1 MCRSAAAFA
10 TLALV
15 VATPLG
21 GAAQAEQPSDDA
33 RVALRSSL
41 KTSVLASRLPDDPL
55 LFPDRQTAA
64 GFWRVRFE
72 PTVRVNDTSTVEVAF
87 EQRLHVLSSTSGA
100 VGAGV
105 LPTEADP
112 PFRVRP
118 LDWQVSSSD
127 RTEWRAEID
136 RAAFHVRAGST
147 EFVVGRQA
155 IGWGRGVL
163 FSAVDLFAPFTPLEA
178 DREWRRGVD
187 AMRADV
193 KLSDRASVDAVG
205 AFGTNM
211 DHSVFAARLR
221 GYAERADVEVVGGR
235 RARDLFGGLTS
246 SAALGDAEVH
256 AELAVFRTPAVANS
270 ASSGSDRSV
279 VKAVAGGSYRFAL
292 GNGVLV
298 YGEYHYSGFG
308 APSADGIQSLLA
320 DPAFGERYLRG
331 DTQILGRH
339 AIAVLALY
347 ELSPIVSYSIQWLQS
362 PVDGS
367 GVLVPSSTFTLS
379 DRVSMLL
386 SGYVPFG
393 ATPTGPTLQ
402 SDFGAS
408 PLAALLQLRIYR

>member
-1 MCRSAAAFA
+1 MCRATAVLAA
-10 TLALV
+10 LALG
-15 VATPLG
+15 VATPQP
-21 GAAQAEQPSDDA
+21 GAAQTEQTRGDA
-33 RVALRSSL
+33 RIAWRSSF
-41 KTSVLASRLPDDPL
+41 KTSALASRLPDDPVL
-55 LFPDRQTAA
+55 YPDRHTAA
-64 GFWRVRFE
+64 GFWRLRFE
-72 PTVRVNDTSTVEVAF
+72 PTVRVTDNATVEVAF
-87 EQRLHVLSSTSGA
+87 EQRLRVLSSTSGA

-105 LPTEADP
+105 LPAGADP

-118 LDWQVSSSD
+118 LDWQVASSD
-127 RTEWRAEID
+127 RTQWRAEID
-136 RAAFHVRAGST
+136 RAAFHARAGAA
-147 EFVVGRQA
+147 ELVLGRQA

-187 AMRADV
+187 AVRADV

-205 AFGTNM
+205 AFGA
-211 DHSVFAARLR
+211 DVGHSVFAARLR
-221 GYAERADVEVVGGR
+221 GYAERADVELVGGR

-246 SAALGDAEVH
+246 SAALGNAEVH
-256 AELAVFRTPAVANS
+256 AELAVFRTPAVPNS
-270 ASSGSDRSV
+270 AGYGSDRSV

-308 APSADGIQSLLA
+308 APSADGILPLLA

-339 AIAVLALY
+339 ALAVLAFY
-347 ELSPIVSYSIQWLQS
+347 ELSPVVSYSVQWLQS

-386 SGYVPFG
+386 SGYVPYG
-393 ATPTGPTLQ
+393 AKPVGPMLQ
-402 SDFGAS
+402 SQFGAS
-408 PLAALLQLRIYR
+408 PLSALFQLRIYR